1 MKTVTIE
8 GRTLTPLP
16 ALIDPHVHFR
26 VPGGEHKED
35 WQHAARAAV
44 RGGVTTVCEM
54 PNNNPPCTTFE
65 RLIEKKKLI
74 DAQLQEADIPLRYE
88 LYFGADKEH
97 LDQIAL
103 VKQICPAL
111 KIFMGCSTGG
121 LVIDTDEELDTAFR
135 LAKESGM
142 LVAVHAEDEALLQAA
157 KKRHTLCGTDYAL
170 HSKYRPREAAI
181 RAVEKA
187 LALCALHDV
196 PLYVLHMST
205 REELDLVRQAK
216 KAGLPVY
223 AEVTT
228 HHLFLSENDYAI
240 HGGFVQMNPPLRTID
255 DQEALWEGIRDGT
268 IDTLGTDHAP
278 HTIEEKKLP
287 FGKAPSG
294 IPGVETLL
302 PLMLDAVAQGRLDLK
317 RLVKLVR
324 FNSEKIFKL
333 TPHHDV
339 VLVDLELEKEV
350 RVEDLA
356 SKCGWSPYCGRLL
369 KGWPMYTILK
379 GRVYVASQG
388 TPEGKRQLEEY
399 LHVSEGDGFA
409 SPL

>member
-1 MKTVTIE
+1 MTITIE
-8 GRTLTPLP
+8 GRILTVLP

-54 PNNNPPCTTFE
+54 PNNTPPCTTLE
-65 RLIEKKKLI
+65 RLLEKRKLI
-74 DAQLQEADIPLRYE
+74 DAQLQEADIPLRYQ
-88 LYFGADKEH
+88 LYFGADKAH
-97 LDQIAL
+97 LDQIVL
-103 VKQICPAL
+103 VKRMCPAL

-135 LAKESGM
+135 LAKEAGM
-142 LVAVHAEDEALLQAA
+142 LVAVHAEDEALLLAA
-157 KKRHTLCGTDYAL
+157 KQRYEGGADYAL
-170 HSKYRPREAAI
+170 HSKMRPREAAI

-187 LALCALHDV
+187 LALCALHNV

-205 REELDLVRQAK
+205 RDELELIRQAK

-228 HHLFLSENDYAI
+228 HHLFLSENDYAM
-240 HGGFVQMNPPLRTID
+240 HGGFVQMNPPLRTVD
-255 DQEALWEGIRDGT
+255 DQEALWEGIRDGA

-278 HTIEEKKLP
+278 HTVEEKKLP

-317 RLVKLVR
+317 RLLELVR
-324 FNSEKIFKL
+324 FNSEKLFKL
-333 TPHHDV
+333 STHDDV

-350 RVEDLA
+350 RAEELA
-356 SKCGWSPYCGRLL
+356 SKCGWSPYCGRVL

-379 GRVYVASQG
+379 GQVYLASQG
-388 TPEGKRQLEEY
+388 TPEGKRQLEAY
-399 LHVSEGDGFA
+399 LLA
-409 SPL
+409 SKGGGIASCL